1 MTRLRH
7 KRITTKELLEIAQ
20 DESSTPEQLSKV
32 WDITRSV
39 KIRKAIASNP
49 NANATTLRVAAR
61 LYLEEVLENPGF
73 QMLKLFDDDRWIKKI
88 GEVYE
93 NPELWTRSYYYGS
106 RSYQLEPFARAALL
120 SESLNETLLNS
131 IIEFLPVA
139 SLKRAFKFEKTKNK
153 VKLFFVS
160 KLDTQFTVKNF
171 SLESLFKAY
180 GSGLIRE
187 EELYES
193 LKGICYIGTLSCRK
207 SVYMRT
213 IKTLLKAFDERPEQA
228 GRLLAMVL
236 ISSRVSCIG
245 WVERLF
251 EREHLDVVAKALL
264 TAKQIKKKG
273 TSAINRPE
281 AAAKGTVKT
290 LASII
295 SSIAWGPLNFE
306 QRKAGLATFYKLMC
320 QLGLENHKWGDSKQ
334 TWNCVQIS
342 HEMCEA
348 LLSQDIRVKSFYVKN
363 LCLGT
368 WFHVQKSS
376 SKFQIV
382 EEVNDWLYKQGGV
395 ENVLYKDISIKK
407 IITLT
412 PDVKIGY

>member
-7 KRITTKELLEIAQ
+7 ERITTKELLKIAQ
-20 DESSTPEQLSKV
+20 DELSTPEQLSKV

-39 KIRKAIASNP
+39 KIRKAVASNP
-49 NANATTLRVAAR
+49 NASALTLRVAAR

-73 QMLKLFDDDRWIKKI
+73 QMLNLFDDDLWVKKI
-88 GEVYE
+88 GEVHQ
-93 NPELWTRSYYYGS
+93 NPDLWTRSYYYGS
-106 RSYQLEPFARAALL
+106 RADQLEPFARAALL
-120 SESLNETLLNS
+120 SESLNETQLNS
-131 IIEFLPVA
+131 IMEFLPVA
-139 SLKRAFKFEKTKNK
+139 SLKRAFKYEKTKDRAR
-153 VKLFFVS
+153 LFFVNGA
-160 KLDTQFTVKNF
+160 DTQFSIRNF

-180 GSGLIRE
+180 GSELIGE
-187 EELYES
+187 EDLYES

-207 SVYMRT
+207 SVYVRT
-213 IKTLLKAFDERPEQA
+213 VRALLKAFDNNAELA
-228 GRLLAMVL
+228 GRLLAMIL

-251 EREHLDVVAKALL
+251 ERKHLFVIAKALL

-273 TSAINRPE
+273 KEINRPG
-281 AAAKGTVKT
+281 AAATGTIKT
-290 LASII
+290 LASVI
-295 SSIAWGPLNFE
+295 SSIVWGPLNFE
-306 QRKAGLATFYKLMC
+306 QRKSGLGAFYKLMC

-342 HEMCEA
+342 NEMCDA

-376 SKFQIV
+376 SKFQVV

-395 ENVLYKDISIKK
+395 ENVLYKDISVKK

-412 PDVKIGY
+412 SDVKIGY

>member
-1 MTRLRH
+1 
-7 KRITTKELLEIAQ
+7 
-20 DESSTPEQLSKV
+20 
-32 WDITRSV
+32 
-39 KIRKAIASNP
+39 
-49 NANATTLRVAAR
+49 
-61 LYLEEVLENPGF
+61 
-73 QMLKLFDDDRWIKKI
+73 
-88 GEVYE
+88 
-93 NPELWTRSYYYGS
+93 
-106 RSYQLEPFARAALL
+106 L
-120 SESLNETLLNS
+120 SESLNETQLNS

-139 SLKRAFKFEKTKNK
+139 SLKRAFKYEKTKNR

-160 KLDTQFTVKNF
+160 KLDTQFTVRNF

-180 GSGLIRE
+180 GSELIGE

-207 SVYMRT
+207 SVYVRT
-213 IKTLLKAFDERPEQA
+213 IKTLLKVFDERPEQA

-251 EREHLDVVAKALL
+251 EREHLYVVAKALL

-273 TSAINRPE
+273 KEINRPG
-281 AAAKGTVKT
+281 AAAKGTIKT

-295 SSIAWGPLNFE
+295 SSIVWGPLNFE
-306 QRKAGLATFYKLMC
+306 QRKAGLGTFYKLMC

-342 HEMCEA
+342 NEMCEA

-376 SKFQIV
+376 SKFQVV

-395 ENVLYKDISIKK
+395 DNVLYKDISIKK

>member
-1 MTRLRH
+1 MVRLRH

-39 KIRKAIASNP
+39 KIRKAVASNP
-49 NANATTLRVAAR
+49 NANALTLRVAAR

-73 QMLKLFDDDRWIKKI
+73 QMLNLFDDDQWIKKI

-106 RSYQLEPFARAALL
+106 RAEQLDPFARAALL
-120 SESLNETLLNS
+120 SESLNETQLNS
-131 IIEFLPVA
+131 IMEFLPVA
-139 SLKRAFKFEKTKNK
+139 SLKRAFKYEKTKNR

-160 KLDTQFTVKNF
+160 KPDTQFTVRNF

-180 GSGLIRE
+180 GSELIGE

-207 SVYMRT
+207 SVYVRT
-213 IKTLLKAFDERPEQA
+213 IKTLLKAFDERPERA

-251 EREHLDVVAKALL
+251 EREHIYVVAKALL

-273 TSAINRPE
+273 KEINRPG
-281 AAAKGTVKT
+281 AVAKGTIKT

-295 SSIAWGPLNFE
+295 SSITWGPLNFE
-306 QRKAGLATFYKLMC
+306 QRKAGLGTFYKLMC

-342 HEMCEA
+342 NEMCEA

-376 SKFQIV
+376 SKFQVV

-395 ENVLYKDISIKK
+395 DNVLYKDISIKK